1 MSNVVKL
8 GRAVACAAIISLSEA
23 LAAAPTEAPQP
34 AYAATPSAI
43 AEAAQI
49 KSLVENDKPP
59 AVRQREAALIAGS
72 SGRATRTGD
81 NLKLLLKNGQS
92 VTLYTRRL
100 CFGVSA
106 NDRDCIEYLLAED
119 LPQHGVYVVQ
129 KAMYTRI
136 DYVMIDAA
144 TGKETP
150 LSVFPR
156 FSPDGQR
163 FLVAGFDRAD
173 DGDLDALQIWRRE
186 KDSAVVEWR
195 MSYGN
200 AQLGFVATAQV
211 LNWDATGITMEFDPG
226 SAGKP
231 KWRGLIR
238 RVSNTWELVKN

>member
-1 MSNVVKL
+1 MRNLLKIGAVLTCVLAMSV
-8 GRAVACAAIISLSEA
+8 GQAM
-23 LAAAPTEAPQP
+23 AAAPAEPPLPTYSAAPP
-34 AYAATPSAI
+34 AV

-49 KSLVENDKPP
+49 KALVESDKPP

-92 VTLYTRRL
+92 TTLYTRRL

-106 NDRDCIEYLLAED
+106 NDNDCIEYQLVED
-119 LPQHGVYVVQ
+119 LPHYGVYVVQ
-129 KAMYTRI
+129 KALYTRT
-136 DYVMIDAA
+136 DYVMIDAT
-144 TGKETP
+144 TGKQT
-150 LSVFPR
+150 LLLVFPM

-195 MSYGN
+195 MAYGN
-200 AQLGFVATAQV
+200 AQLGFVSAAQV
-211 LNWDATGITMEFDPG
+211 VKWDAAGITMEFDPSSG
-226 SAGKP
+226 RP

-238 RVSNTWELVKN
+238 KISNTWELVKN